1 MNQQA
6 LLDYLYAHIPLSQ
19 AMGVS
24 VQSLE
29 AGSVTLAAPLA
40 PNINHRGT
48 AFGGSISTL
57 ATLAAWSLLRVGTDT
72 LDPLPRLVIRRNTVD
87 YSQPIEGDF
96 TATAKAPG
104 AAVWDRFLET
114 LQQRGRA
121 RITLSATVQCG
132 GVAGATFVGD
142 FVALRM
148 V

>member
-19 AMGVS
+19 AMGVT
-24 VQSLE
+24 VQSL
-29 AGSVTLAAPLA
+29 AQGSVTLAAPLA

-87 YSQPIEGDF
+87 YSQPVAGDF
-96 TATAKAPG
+96 TATAHAPG
-104 AAVWDRFLET
+104 VEVWNRFLDT
-114 LQQRGRA
+114 LAQRGRA
-121 RITLSATVQCG
+121 RITLSASVRSG
-132 GVAGATFVGD
+132 DVLAATFVGD
-142 FVALRM
+142 FVALRL

>member
-19 AMGVS
+19 AMGVT
-24 VQSLE
+24 VLSLDQ
-29 AGSVTLAAPLA
+29 GSVTLAAPLA

-57 ATLAAWSLLRVGTDT
+57 ATLAAWSLLRVGTDGLT
-72 LDPLPRLVIRRNTVD
+72 PAPRLVIRRNTVD

-96 TATAKAPG
+96 TATARTPS
-104 AAVWDRFLET
+104 AAVWERFLET
-114 LQQRGRA
+114 LEQRGRA
-121 RITLSATVQCG
+121 RITLSATVRHG
-132 GVAGATFVGD
+132 ELPGATFVGD

>member
-6 LLDYLYAHIPLSQ
+6 LLDYLYAHIPLSR
-19 AMGVS
+19 AMGVT
-24 VQSLE
+24 VQSLD

-57 ATLAAWSLLRVGTDT
+57 ATLAAWSLLRVSTDG

-87 YSQPIEGDF
+87 YDKPVEGDF
-96 TATAKAPG
+96 TATAHAPD
-104 AAVWDRFLET
+104 AETWQRFLDT

-121 RITLSATVQCG
+121 RIELSADVMWG
-132 GVAGATFVGD
+132 DALAASFAGD
-142 FVALRM
+142 FVALR
-148 V
+148 VV